1 MLTQQAIEW
10 VPLVDLPTWS
20 GRKQPKRNNVAANE
34 GKAKRYYNVTPFVG
48 CVPHSLSRKG
58 HCMTLTSCLRRSGLS
73 DSHHGIA
80 GGS

>member
-10 VPLVDLPTWS
+10 VPLIDLPTWS

-48 CVPHSLSRKG
+48 YVPQSS
-58 HCMTLTSCLRRSGLS
+58 S
-73 DSHHGIA
+73 
-80 GGS
+80 